1 MIFHTS
7 IRRELTRSFSASLL
21 VLVIIMITMMLIRT
35 LKLAN
40 RGLVNP
46 SEVALVLGYT
56 VLAYLP
62 TLLTLSLFVSVAYC
76 LSRMYRD
83 SEMAIWFSSGQGL
96 LKFLGPLL
104 QFAAPIILLVALLSL
119 IGWPWA
125 NSQILELRNRYQS
138 RGDLERITPG
148 MFQESADG
156 SRVFYVGTRQDGAGL
171 DAGARFFAFVR
182 QPDKEIVISA
192 NNGYIDNRE
201 AGRFVVLQNGQNTEI
216 KNDQTLAIGR
226 FKEYGIRVGHQLPAP
241 QQTQNLQSLIQ
252 AAPQTVPTLQL
263 LRQSAPRLRA
273 EIGWR
278 LGMTLASINLLLI
291 ALASAYTSPRS
302 GRSGNLL
309 FAILSFAAYYNL
321 INLGQGWVASERIG
335 MAAMLLLLH
344 GSVFAAA
351 LLYCSSPLGFL
362 HCLPFS
368 MFSMTCRSPA
378 ARPPL
383 MA

>member
-216 KNDQTLAIGR
+216 KNDQTLARGR

-351 LLYCSSPLGFL
+351 LLWLIKQDRQWSLRTLWPDGRMR
-362 HCLPFS
+362 H
-368 MFSMTCRSPA
+368 A
-378 ARPPL
+378 AEDGSH
-383 MA
+383 

>member
-351 LLYCSSPLGFL
+351 LLWLIKQDRQWSLRTLWPDGRMRCCS
-362 HCLPFS
+362 
-368 MFSMTCRSPA
+368 R
-378 ARPPL
+378 
-383 MA
+383 

>member
-104 QFAAPIILLVALLSL
+104 QFAAPIILLVTLLSL
-119 IGWPWA
+119 VGWPWA

-252 AAPQTVPTLQL
+252 AAPQTVPTRQL

-321 INLGQGWVASERIG
+321 INLGQGWLASERLG

-351 LLYCSSPLGFL
+351 LLWLIKQDRQWSLRTLWPDGRMR
-362 HCLPFS
+362 HAAAD
-368 MFSMTCRSPA
+368 RSH
-378 ARPPL
+378 
-383 MA
+383 

>member
-226 FKEYGIRVGHQLPAP
+226 LKGYGIRVGHQLPAP

-351 LLYCSSPLGFL
+351 LLWLIKQDRQWSLRTLWPDGRMR
-362 HCLPFS
+362 HAAAD
-368 MFSMTCRSPA
+368 RSH
-378 ARPPL
+378 
-383 MA
+383 